1 MRRSRLSQY
10 KQNKLIELF
19 IAGVTARTAAQLVG
33 VNKNTA
39 AYYFHRL
46 RLLIFHNS
54 LHLEMFDGEVEVD
67 ESYFGGQRKGKRGRG
82 AASKVV
88 VFGLLKRN
96 ARFTPLLC
104 PIHKLPL
111 YCR

>member
-54 LHLEMFDGEVEVD
+54 LHLEILAEGVENIEQMAMLKDMGCAMMQGYLVSAPLSAD
-67 ESYFGGQRKGKRGRG
+67 RAEIWLSQHCQLLQRQ
-82 AASKVV
+82 
-88 VFGLLKRN
+88 
-96 ARFTPLLC
+96 
-104 PIHKLPL
+104 
-111 YCR
+111 

>member
-54 LHLEMFDGEVEVD
+54 LHLEMFDGEIEAEKVILVAAEKANTDAVLP
-67 ESYFGGQRKGKRGRG
+67 GKYRD
-82 AASKVV
+82 SV
-88 VFGLLKRN
+88 
-96 ARFTPLLC
+96 C
-104 PIHKLPL
+104 
-111 YCR
+111 